1 MEKTKRMGNGEFVDN
16 VEKSSD
22 GESGGSPTQPLAKK
36 QKLIVDITN
45 PSYKKPFQLGWKREL
60 VYRAT
65 SDSSPKRNAD
75 IYYYTPSG
83 KKVRSMREVSENLK
97 SKDLTLDNFTFYKE
111 PIGLNNPEKEII
123 RDAKLKYAGKEAS
136 PKVVRSATPKTPA
149 ASTANLTATESVTPP
164 ANAPAQPAD
173 KPKSAGKNF
182 KVCTTRVFPPICLFV

>member
-1 MEKTKRMGNGEFVDN
+1 MDKTKKMGNGEFVDN
-16 VEKSSD
+16 LEKSSD

-36 QKLIVDITN
+36 QKLIVDIAS

-65 SDSSPKRNAD
+65 SDSSLKRNAD

-97 SKDLTLDNFTFYKE
+97 NKELTLDNFTFYKE

-123 RDAKLKYAGKEAS
+123 REAKLKYAGKEAS
-136 PKVVRSATPKTPA
+136 PKVVKPAAPKTPA
-149 ASTANLTATESVTPP
+149 PSTANLTTTESVAPP
-164 ANAPAQPAD
+164 ANAPAQPVD
-173 KPKSAGKNF
+173 KPKTTGKNF
-182 KVCTTRVFPPICLFV
+182 KVCIKQFPPIMYLYT